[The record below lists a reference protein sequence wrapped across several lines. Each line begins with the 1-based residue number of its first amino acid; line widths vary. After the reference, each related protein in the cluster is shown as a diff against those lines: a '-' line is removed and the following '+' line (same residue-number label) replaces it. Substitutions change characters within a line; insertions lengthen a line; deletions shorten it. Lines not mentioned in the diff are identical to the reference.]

1 MNSAMRSGG
10 SGVTTAP
17 GVPDPDNGA
26 MRQLPTLCA
35 VVSGAGPAA
44 DVGHLVDL
52 AQAEGWSVFV
62 VATPSA
68 VPFLDV
74 ALIEART
81 GGPVLSRHRPPTEPR
96 AGSAGRSD
104 AVIAAPATFNTV
116 NKLALGLADTYAL
129 GVLAE
134 AVGLRIP
141 VVMVPFVNAAL
152 ASRAP
157 FERSV
162 GQLRAEGVRVLHGPG
177 EWESHSGDRGAEARA
192 AFPWRRA
199 FELALAAVVDSRST
213 P

>member
-1 MNSAMRSGG
+1 M
-10 SGVTTAP
+10 
-17 GVPDPDNGA
+17 
-26 MRQLPTLCA
+26 LC
-35 VVSGAGPAA
+35 VVACGAGPAA
-44 DVGHLVDL
+44 DAGQLIDL
-52 AQAEGWSVFV
+52 AQADGWSVFV

-74 ALIEART
+74 AKIETQT
-81 GGPVLSRHRPPTEPR
+81 GSPVLSQHRPPNEPR

-134 AVGLRIP
+134 AVGLGIP
-141 VVMVPFVNAAL
+141 VVVVPFVNAAL

-162 GQLRAEGVRVLHGPG
+162 EQLRAEGVRVLHGAG
-177 EWESHSGDRGAEARA
+177 EWEPHPGDRGAEARA

-199 FELALAAVVDSRST
+199 FGLASAALVGRVRE
-213 P
+213 